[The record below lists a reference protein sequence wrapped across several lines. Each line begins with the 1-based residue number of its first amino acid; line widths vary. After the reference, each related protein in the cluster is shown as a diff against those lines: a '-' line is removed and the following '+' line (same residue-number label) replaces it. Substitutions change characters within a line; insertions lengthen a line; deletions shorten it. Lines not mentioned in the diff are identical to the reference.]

1 MSFIKTLKLTPVA
14 GAKPDPVVRR
24 RESMV
29 ARLQDQLA
37 RISDDRHVRVK
48 QRWARSDAGE
58 RQLTERQVAVRPWW
72 RQQRD
77 GSIVFTLK
85 LGMTR
90 IELEKGKAGI
100 VLPSADEL
108 PKLIEGLIAA
118 VGRGEL
124 DSQLQAVSLGRA
136 GKG

>member
-24 RESMV
+24 RESMM

-48 QRWARSDAGE
+48 QRWVRSDGGD
-58 RQLTERQVAVRPWW
+58 RQLTERQVAIRPWW

-77 GSIVFTLK
+77 GSVIFTLK
-85 LGMTR
+85 VGMKR
-90 IELEKGKAGI
+90 IELTCPPEM
-100 VLPSADEL
+100 LPFFGRVCFSRGRTNEL
-108 PKLIEGLIAA
+108 A
-118 VGRGEL
+118 RF
-124 DSQLQAVSLGRA
+124 
-136 GKG
+136 

>member
-1 MSFIKTLKLTPVA
+1 MSFIKTLKLTPVG

-48 QRWARSDAGE
+48 QRWVRSDGGE

-77 GSIVFTLK
+77 GSVVFTLK
-85 LGMTR
+85 VGMKR

>member
-24 RESMV
+24 RESMA

-37 RISDDRHVRVK
+37 RIGDDRHVRVK
-48 QRWARSDAGE
+48 QRWMRSDGGE
-58 RQLTERQVAVRPWW
+58 RQLTERQVAIRPWW

-77 GSIVFTLK
+77 GSVIFTLK
-85 LGMTR
+85 VGMKR

-100 VLPSADEL
+100 VLPTADEL

-124 DSQLQAVSLGRA
+124 DAHLQAVTAVRA

>member
-37 RISDDRHVRVK
+37 RISNDRHVRVK
-48 QRWARSDAGE
+48 QRWTRSDSGE
-58 RQLTERQVAVRPWW
+58 RQLTERQVVVRPWW

-77 GSIVFTLK
+77 GSVVFTLK
-85 LGMTR
+85 VGMKR

-124 DSQLQAVSLGRA
+124 DSSLQAVSMGRV

>member
-37 RISDDRHVRVK
+37 RISNDRHVRVK
-48 QRWARSDAGE
+48 QRWTRSDGGE
-58 RQLTERQVAVRPWW
+58 RQLTERQVVVRPWW

-77 GSIVFTLK
+77 GSVVFTLK
-85 LGMTR
+85 VGMKR

>member
-48 QRWARSDAGE
+48 QRWIRSDGGE

-77 GSIVFTLK
+77 GSVVFTLK

-100 VLPSADEL
+100 VLPSPEEL

-118 VGRGEL
+118 VARGEL
-124 DSQLQAVSLGRA
+124 DSQLLAVSLGRA

>member
-1 MSFIKTLKLTPVA
+1 M
-14 GAKPDPVVRR
+14 
-24 RESMV
+24 
-29 ARLQDQLA
+29 
-37 RISDDRHVRVK
+37 
-48 QRWARSDAGE
+48 RSDGGE
-58 RQLTERQVAVRPWW
+58 RQLTERQVVVRPWW

-77 GSIVFTLK
+77 GSVVFTLK
-85 LGMTR
+85 VGMKR

-100 VLPSADEL
+100 VLPSAEEL

>member
-1 MSFIKTLKLTPVA
+1 MSFIKTLKLTPVV

-37 RISDDRHVRVK
+37 RISNDRHVRVK
-48 QRWARSDAGE
+48 QRWMRSDGGD
-58 RQLTERQVAVRPWW
+58 RQLTERQVVVRPWW

-77 GSIVFTLK
+77 GSVVFTLK
-85 LGMTR
+85 VGMKR

-100 VLPSADEL
+100 VIPNADEL
-108 PKLIEGLIAA
+108 PKLIEGLISA
-118 VGRGEL
+118 VCRGEL
-124 DSQLQAVSLGRA
+124 DSSLQAVSMGRV

>member
-1 MSFIKTLKLTPVA
+1 MSFIKTLKLTPVG

-37 RISDDRHVRVK
+37 RISNDRHVRVK
-48 QRWARSDAGE
+48 QRWMRSDGGD
-58 RQLTERQVAVRPWW
+58 RQLTERQVVVRPWW

-77 GSIVFTLK
+77 GSVVFTLK
-85 LGMTR
+85 VGMKR

-100 VLPSADEL
+100 VIPNADEL
-108 PKLIEGLIAA
+108 PKLIEGLISA
-118 VGRGEL
+118 VCRGEL
-124 DSQLQAVSLGRA
+124 DSSLQAVSMGRV